1 MNVQRNNS
9 RSNLTTIDAPLSS
22 INTTSATVLTTNS
35 QLPPLL
41 LRRSTSN
48 SLPDENPTPN
58 IPIADEDPGDRA
70 LNVSSHKRKTSGIP
84 LEAEAIV
91 RRDSKLTYIDN
102 NLGAIDDGDEE
113 EGPFTPHNN
122 GGGGGFEDY
131 QEHWSSGNTTG
142 YNTARNFR
150 MALVS
155 QPKNMGLLALG
166 VLIITYLFS
175 SSTATV
181 GDNAEVVPPVPLG
194 EGGAASALTPKDNSQ
209 SGITYGEEHME
220 VVGVPKEAHV
230 HEFNKILFYD
240 SPSKME
246 ILHSKGPIQLN
257 DAIGGLHLYENVC
270 LTNNVD
276 RRGVQDLRG
285 LIYFNDK
292 VKGEKRCVPC
302 EKADG
307 EKDKRVNH
315 DCGMNGL
322 NIMYASSVN
331 DWTTCIG
338 QEENMDLM
346 AEFHQTQAP
355 LEVNSIHFFKEST
368 FLLQFNALDME
379 TSLFDM
385 LMTYLPHWD
394 NFREE
399 WNFPFDAVISHSLQG
414 CLSHSHNWF
423 CEVLHQMNA
432 FGPAKEIPWEP
443 NDTTLYCFKELIYNE
458 VGYQRNL
465 DQGDLVNREILG
477 EFREILFRK
486 FALPRRRTV
495 EDRKEEAEAIASLSD
510 AEKKEDGIDVESII
524 PSETKII
531 FYDNK
536 LSQQTKWNEMESL
549 ITKARSLEKYS
560 NIKFVTVDDF
570 STLTVAQQA
579 RTFNEA
585 DAVIMVHGEHMANAI
600 FAVDGTT
607 FVEVGCKVQSLI
619 GNANFMNLMDGTY
632 KSVERC
638 KGEDDAACV
647 VCEGDDDYADFT
659 MTPAVFEKMI
669 DDVVQS
675 LNA

>member
-1 MNVQRNNS
+1 M
-9 RSNLTTIDAPLSS
+9 
-22 INTTSATVLTTNS
+22 
-35 QLPPLL
+35 
-41 LRRSTSN
+41 
-48 SLPDENPTPN
+48 
-58 IPIADEDPGDRA
+58 ADEDPGDR

-84 LEAEAIV
+84 LEAEAVV
-91 RRDSKLTYIDN
+91 RRDSKLFMD
-102 NLGAIDDGDEE
+102 NLGLIPDDADEE
-113 EGPFTPHNN
+113 EGMMGMDDFYEEN
-122 GGGGGFEDY
+122 GWWSRGGV
-131 QEHWSSGNTTG
+131 
-142 YNTARNFR
+142 RNF
-150 MALVS
+150 ALMRGS
-155 QPKNMGLLALG
+155 SMLGTPKGVGLLVLG
-166 VLIITYLFS
+166 VLMVTYLFS
-175 SSTATV
+175 NTGAVNEKDLS
-181 GDNAEVVPPVPLG
+181 P
-194 EGGAASALTPKDNSQ
+194 AASLEEVAPKDNSK
-209 SGITYGEEHME
+209 STITYGDDHME
-220 VVGVPKEAHV
+220 VVGEAKEAHV

-240 SPSKME
+240 SPSMME
-246 ILHSKGPIQLN
+246 QLHSKGPVQLV
-257 DAIGGLHLYENVC
+257 DGVGGLHLYENVC

-292 VKGEKRCVPC
+292 VKGDKRCVPC
-302 EKADG
+302 EDAT
-307 EKDKRVNH
+307 EAKDKAVNH
-315 DCGMNGL
+315 DCGMTGL
-322 NIMYASSVN
+322 NTMYASSVE
-331 DWTTCIG
+331 DWTECVA
-338 QEENMDLM
+338 QADNLQLM
-346 AEFHQTQAP
+346 HDFKQTQAP
-355 LEVNSIHFFKEST
+355 LSVNSIHFFKEST

-394 NFREE
+394 RFRDK
-399 WNFPFDAVISHSLQG
+399 WDFPFDAVISHSLQG

-443 NDTTLYCFKELIYNE
+443 DDKTLYCFKELIYNE

-465 DQGDLVNREILG
+465 DRGDLVNRETLG

-486 FALPRRRTV
+486 FALPRRRTA
-495 EDRKEEAEAIASLSD
+495 EDRKEEAEAIAELTD
-510 AEKKEDGIDVESII
+510 AQKKREGIDTDTS
-524 PSETKII
+524 SSQSKII

-549 ITKARSLEKYS
+549 ISKARSLEKYQ

-570 STLTVAQQA
+570 SRLTVAQQA

-607 FVEVGCKVQSLI
+607 FVEVGCEFKSLI
-619 GNANFMNLMDGTY
+619 GNPNFMNLMDGTY
-632 KSVERC
+632 KSIEKC
-638 KGEDDAACV
+638 KGDDDSVCV
-647 VCEGDDDYADFT
+647 VCQGDSEDVEFT

>member
-1 MNVQRNNS
+1 M
-9 RSNLTTIDAPLSS
+9 
-22 INTTSATVLTTNS
+22 
-35 QLPPLL
+35 
-41 LRRSTSN
+41 
-48 SLPDENPTPN
+48 
-58 IPIADEDPGDRA
+58 
-70 LNVSSHKRKTSGIP
+70 SSHKRKTSGIP

-91 RRDSKLTYIDN
+91 RRDSKLYSCD
-102 NLGAIDDGDEE
+102 NLGPIVDHDADEE
-113 EGPFTPHNN
+113 EGPYTPHN
-122 GGGGGFEDY
+122 GGSGGFGDY
-131 QEHWSSGNTTG
+131 QENHWSSSAG
-142 YNTARNFR
+142 YNAARNFR
-150 MALVS
+150 MALLS

-166 VLIITYLFS
+166 VLLITYLFS

-181 GDNAEVVPPVPLG
+181 GDEELPPVPLG
-194 EGGAASALTPKDNSQ
+194 DMAQGAGKDNSQ
-209 SGITYGEEHME
+209 SAITYGEEHME
-220 VVGVPKEAHV
+220 IVGVPKEAHV

-240 SPSKME
+240 SPSIME
-246 ILHSKGPIQLN
+246 VMHSKGPIQLN
-257 DAIGGLHLYENVC
+257 DNIGGLHLYENVC

-292 VKGEKRCVPC
+292 VRGDKRCVPC
-302 EKADG
+302 ESAGIDG
-307 EKDKRVNH
+307 KDKRVNH
-315 DCGMNGL
+315 DCGMKGL
-322 NIMYASSVN
+322 NTMYASSVD
-331 DWTTCIG
+331 DWTTCVG
-338 QEENMDLM
+338 QEENKRLM
-346 AEFHQTQAP
+346 AEFQQTQAP

-399 WNFPFDAVISHSLQG
+399 WDFPFDAVISHSLQG

-443 NDTTLYCFKELIYNE
+443 DDTTLYCFKELIYNE

-510 AEKKEDGIDVESII
+510 AEKKEDGIDVESIL

-585 DAVIMVHGEHMANAI
+585 DAVIMVRGEHMANAI
-600 FAVDGTT
+600 FAVVSYNYPVSNVIFLAVSQLLLPIRKCTGRYNL
-607 FVEVGCKVQSLI
+607 CRSRVQSPVLDWQ
-619 GNANFMNLMDGTY
+619 F
-632 KSVERC
+632 
-638 KGEDDAACV
+638 
-647 VCEGDDDYADFT
+647 
-659 MTPAVFEKMI
+659 
-669 DDVVQS
+669 
-675 LNA
+675 

>member
-1 MNVQRNNS
+1 
-9 RSNLTTIDAPLSS
+9 
-22 INTTSATVLTTNS
+22 
-35 QLPPLL
+35 
-41 LRRSTSN
+41 
-48 SLPDENPTPN
+48 
-58 IPIADEDPGDRA
+58 
-70 LNVSSHKRKTSGIP
+70 
-84 LEAEAIV
+84 
-91 RRDSKLTYIDN
+91 
-102 NLGAIDDGDEE
+102 
-113 EGPFTPHNN
+113 
-122 GGGGGFEDY
+122 
-131 QEHWSSGNTTG
+131 
-142 YNTARNFR
+142 
-150 MALVS
+150 
-155 QPKNMGLLALG
+155 
-166 VLIITYLFS
+166 
-175 SSTATV
+175 
-181 GDNAEVVPPVPLG
+181 
-194 EGGAASALTPKDNSQ
+194 
-209 SGITYGEEHME
+209 
-220 VVGVPKEAHV
+220 
-230 HEFNKILFYD
+230 
-240 SPSKME
+240 
-246 ILHSKGPIQLN
+246 
-257 DAIGGLHLYENVC
+257 
-270 LTNNVD
+270 
-276 RRGVQDLRG
+276 
-285 LIYFNDK
+285 
-292 VKGEKRCVPC
+292 
-302 EKADG
+302 
-307 EKDKRVNH
+307 
-315 DCGMNGL
+315 
-322 NIMYASSVN
+322 
-331 DWTTCIG
+331 
-338 QEENMDLM
+338 
-346 AEFHQTQAP
+346 
-355 LEVNSIHFFKEST
+355 
-368 FLLQFNALDME
+368 
-379 TSLFDM
+379 
-385 LMTYLPHWD
+385 LPHWD

-399 WNFPFDAVISHSLQG
+399 WDFPFDAVISHSLQG

-443 NDTTLYCFKELIYNE
+443 DDTTLYCFKELIYNE

-510 AEKKEDGIDVESII
+510 AEKKEDGIDVESIL

-585 DAVIMVHGEHMANAI
+585 DAVIMVRGEHMANAI
-600 FAVDGTT
+600 FAVVSYNYSVSNVIFLAVSQLLLPIHKNAQDGTT

-647 VCEGDDDYADFT
+647 VCEGDDGTSDFT